1 MRELVLW
8 AKGAKPDPPASDP
21 SDLQMCVCS
30 DLQMCAMAVCAAHTI
45 DK

>member
-21 SDLQMCVCS
+21 SDLQMC
-30 DLQMCAMAVCAAHTI
+30 AMAVCAAHTI